1 MPINFEDALDQYG
14 FVGVMVK
21 NNPELRPLLDQ
32 AIKGEWDSARFQRE
46 LANTAWYKRFS
57 ERQRAIGVQK
67 ATDPATWAKT
77 LEAKK
82 LEVQALANHMGITL
96 GKNVGLW
103 AERAIA
109 NEWDEG
115 ALRAAW
121 ANTRGLTFATANGG
135 LTGEAGEV
143 ENHIRETYAA
153 YGIPVSAD
161 RIKQVAR
168 WVIGGQNSLG
178 GIDNEV
184 RAQAKKQY
192 AQFATEFDQGMT
204 LKEIADPYIQQ
215 MANTLELPG
224 SQINLDDPAIKKALQ
239 FKDAKGVAQVKPLWQ
254 FERELKDD
262 SRWQY
267 TKQAKNETYAILQQ
281 VGNDWGFK

>member
-1 MPINFEDALDQYG
+1 MPIDFEEALDQYG

-21 NNPELRPLLDQ
+21 NNPELKPLLDK

-46 LANTAWYKRFS
+46 LANTAWYQRYS

-82 LEVQALANHMGITL
+82 LEVSALANRMGITL
-96 GKNVGLW
+96 GTNVGLW

-121 ANTRGLTFATANGG
+121 SNTRGLTFAYGKDGG
-135 LTGEAGEV
+135 LTGESGQIDA
-143 ENHIRETYAA
+143 HIRETYAA
-153 YGIPVSAD
+153 YGIPVSND

-168 WVIGGQNSLG
+168 WIIGGQNTLE

-192 AQFATEFDQGMT
+192 AQFASEFDQGMT
-204 LKEIADPYIQQ
+204 LKDIADPYVQT
-215 MANTLELPG
+215 MAQTR
-224 SQINLDDPAIKKALQ
+224 A
-239 FKDAKGVAQVKPLWQ
+239 
-254 FERELKDD
+254 
-262 SRWQY
+262 
-267 TKQAKNETYAILQQ
+267 
-281 VGNDWGFK
+281 